1 MLKGER
7 IAAWVLIFLLIAA
20 QIFSSTLLYGEITDL
35 RWQVEIATGA
45 RPAATPEPED
55 NALPTPSVNVG
66 AVENWGASLQVRVV
80 AATQPVS
87 ATAELSIVV
96 RGSGA
101 ADPLLELPVLV
112 CNGVAYP
119 VDGDS
124 LEQARLDL
132 LDLITRGEAAA
143 SLLFYNGP
151 DLTGVCG
158 LVLNAAQSPDSIVA
172 PRIEVP
178 VPQQAPD
185 QQEEGDE

>member
-7 IAAWVLIFLLIAA
+7 IAAWVLIGLLIVA
-20 QIFSSTLLYGEITDL
+20 QGFSSALLYGEITDL
-35 RWQVEIATGA
+35 RWQVEVATGA
-45 RPAATPEPED
+45 RPAATPEQD
-55 NALPTPSVNVG
+55 NALPTPAVNVG
-66 AVENWGASLQVRVV
+66 AVENWGASLQIRVV
-80 AATQPVS
+80 SATQPVS

-112 CNGVAYP
+112 CNGAAYP
-119 VDGDS
+119 VDGES

-132 LDLITRGEAAA
+132 LDLITRGEAEA

-151 DLTGVCG
+151 DLTMACS
-158 LVLNAAQSPDSIVA
+158 LVLNAAQSPDSIIA

-178 VPQQAPD
+178 VPQQVPA
-185 QQEEGDE
+185 QSEGEE